1 MSKAT
6 NSRITFLQR
15 GAVAIEFAIIVPA
28 LLLFVLGIMDTGRL
42 LWTYTTVYRAS
53 EAAARC
59 FAILAPTCTTAVAAQ
74 SYAVT
79 QAWGL
84 PIAPAAFA
92 VTSQA
97 CGARVIATYGFQF
110 VIPWLSNSITLTATA
125 CYPI

>member
-1 MSKAT
+1 MAKAAKSQAT
-6 NSRITFLQR
+6 SRRR

-59 FAILAPTCTTAVAAQ
+59 FAILAPSCTTSVAAQ
-74 SYAVT
+74 SYAAT

-84 PIAPAAFA
+84 AIAPAAFT

-110 VIPWLSNSITLTATA
+110 FIPWLSNSITLTATA